1 MIGVDLQAFGFYI
14 DNNTK
19 LLFNECSAVLSTI
32 KFRHTVPFRYE
43 PHCFCYEWVNKR
55 ETMLSEHYQHFAN
68 QVAEFLPKARII
80 TDYTRRLAYGVDAS
94 FYRLVP
100 QLVLKID
107 NEAEMI
113 RLIKAAAQAKLPI
126 TFRAAGTSLS
136 GQAQS
141 DSILIMLT
149 TNWRDHQIIDLG
161 LKIKLGPAV
170 IGADAN
176 KYLLPYGRK
185 IGPDP
190 ASINTCKIAGI
201 AANNA
206 SGMCCGVAQNS
217 YHTLDSIRLILH
229 DGSVLDTADDVSIAR
244 FKQTHAHLLEQLK
257 ALATDTGNNE
267 KLSALIKHKYRLK
280 NTTGYAINSLIDYDD
295 PIDILAHLMIGS
307 EGSLGFISSI
317 TYNTVVE
324 HKYRASSIVFF
335 ADMQTTCSAVS
346 ALANANVSA
355 VELMDRRSLAS
366 ISDMPGLPSFIKTLG
381 NGVGALLIETRAAN
395 QSLLTEQVA
404 ELETLLSDFQ
414 QTNVIKFTDV
424 ASEYSQLWAMRKGTF
439 PAVGAVRE
447 TGTTVIIEDVAFP
460 VEQLAK
466 AVAELQ
472 ALFDKYHYDEA
483 IIFGHALDGN
493 LHFVFTQ
500 DFSTQAEIDRYQSFM
515 NDVCQLVAVD
525 YQGSLKAEHG
535 TGRNMAPFIE
545 LEWGKQGFALM
556 RQIKALFDPSTL
568 LNPGVII
575 NDDPLAHI
583 KHLKN
588 LPAANSL
595 IDKCIECGFC
605 EPVCP
610 SGGLTLTP
618 RQRIT
623 TYREI
628 SRLTST
634 NENPRLLSELEEN
647 FTYLGIDT
655 CAATGLCAERCPVG
669 INTGDLV
676 RELRHQNNVKYQG
689 LSKKL
694 ANNFAKAEKATRISL
709 AVAGFSQRLI
719 GNKAMIGLTSTVR
732 KLTANKIP
740 RWNEYLPSKANYQP
754 QTPRHNSTN
763 KQKVVYIPSCASRTM
778 GQALNAKEQRSL
790 TEVTYAILAKAGF
803 EVISPDF
810 TGECCGMP
818 FNSKGMFKEAEQKR
832 TSLLAKLSELSEN
845 GKHPILIDTS
855 PCKSMLLENSQATK
869 NLSIYEPVGF
879 VTEILTHYV
888 DFTPLSDTVMLHIT
902 CSSRR
907 MGLTDKMHHLAKLC
921 NKNVVIPE
929 HIHCCGFAGDKGFTT
944 PELNENALST
954 LKSQVPKG
962 CSTGYS
968 NSRTCE
974 IGLSH
979 HAGIDYQ
986 SILYLVDKA
995 TTAKLPKQKEAL
1007 SGMAKVAKAD

>member
-1 MIGVDLQAFGFYI
+1 
-14 DNNTK
+14 
-19 LLFNECSAVLSTI
+19 
-32 KFRHTVPFRYE
+32 
-43 PHCFCYEWVNKR
+43 
-55 ETMLSEHYQHFAN
+55 MLPEHYQLLAK
-68 QVAEFLPKARII
+68 QVAEFIPASRII

-100 QLVLKID
+100 QLVLILD
-107 NEAEMI
+107 NEAEVV
-113 RLIKAAAQAKLPI
+113 RVIKAAAHAKLPV

-149 TNWRDHQIIDLG
+149 NNWRDHEIVDLG
-161 LKIKLGPAV
+161 LKIKLGPGV

-190 ASINTCKIAGI
+190 ASINTCKVAGI

-217 YHTLDSIRLILH
+217 YQTLDNIRLVLH
-229 DGSVLDTADDVSIAR
+229 DGSVLDTADEASISA
-244 FKQTHAHLLEQLK
+244 FKKSHVQLLERLHI
-257 ALATDTGNNE
+257 LAIKTRSDE

-280 NTTGYAINSLIDYDD
+280 NTTGYAINSLIDFED

-307 EGSLGFISSI
+307 EGTLGFISSI
-317 TYNTVVE
+317 TYNTVIE

-335 ADMQTTCSAVS
+335 PDMRTTCSAVS
-346 ALANANVSA
+346 ALADANVSA

-366 ISDMPGLPSFIKTLG
+366 VSDMQGLPEFIKTLG
-381 NGVGALLIETRAAN
+381 KDVGALLIETRAAN
-395 QSLLTEQVA
+395 QQLLTEQIA
-404 ELETLLSDFQ
+404 DLENLLSDFQ

-424 ASEYSQLWAMRKGTF
+424 ASEYSQLWAIRKGTF

-460 VEQLAK
+460 VEQLAD
-466 AVAELQ
+466 AVAKLQ
-472 ALFDKYHYDEA
+472 GLFEKYHYDEA

-500 DFSTQAEIDRYQSFM
+500 DFSTQPEVDRYQSFM
-515 NDVCQLVAVD
+515 DDVCQLVAVD

-545 LEWGKQGFALM
+545 LEWGKAGFSLM
-556 RQIKALFDPSTL
+556 QQLKALFDPSFL

-583 KHLKN
+583 KNLKN
-588 LPAANSL
+588 LPAAHD
-595 IDKCIECGFC
+595 IVDKCIECGFC

-610 SGGLTLTP
+610 SKGLSLTP

-628 SRLTST
+628 SRLTTSGD
-634 NENPRLLSELEEN
+634 NPQLLKELEKDFN
-647 FTYLGIDT
+647 YLGIDT
-655 CAATGLCAERCPVG
+655 CAATGLCADRCPVG
-669 INTGDLV
+669 INTGDLIRDLRNV
-676 RELRHQNNVKYQG
+676 RNTKYQG
-689 LSKKL
+689 VSKKL
-694 ANNFAKAEKATRISL
+694 ANNFASIEKMTRVSL
-709 AVAGFSQRLI
+709 AIAGFSQRLL
-719 GNKAMIGLTSTVR
+719 GNTVMGGLTGTVR
-732 KLTANKIP
+732 KLSANNIP
-740 RWNEYLPSKANYQP
+740 LWSKYLPNKARYQP
-754 QTPRHNSTN
+754 KVISNYSSVKP
-763 KQKVVYIPSCASRTM
+763 KVVYIPSCASRSM
-778 GQALNAKEQRSL
+778 GQAVDATEQRSL
-790 TEVTYAILAKAGF
+790 TEVTYAVLAKAGF
-803 EVISPDF
+803 DIISPDF

-818 FNSKGMFKEAEQKR
+818 FNSKGMFDEARQKR
-832 TSLLAKLSELSEN
+832 SSLLAKLTELSEN
-845 GKHPILIDTS
+845 GQHPILIDTS
-855 PCKSMLLENSQATK
+855 PCKSMLLENTVATA

-879 VTEILTHYV
+879 VADVLAEHLA
-888 DFTPLSDTVMLHIT
+888 FKQLNDTIMLHVT

-907 MGLTDKMHHLAKLC
+907 MGLTDKMEQVAKLC
-921 NKNVVIPE
+921 SSHVVIPE
-929 HIHCCGFAGDKGFTT
+929 HIQCCGFAGDKGFTT
-944 PELNENALST
+944 PELNENALAT
-954 LKSQVPKG
+954 LKEQVPSG
-962 CSTGYS
+962 CSVGYS

-995 TTAKLPKQKEAL
+995 TTSKAL
-1007 SGMAKVAKAD
+1007 

>member
-1 MIGVDLQAFGFYI
+1 
-14 DNNTK
+14 
-19 LLFNECSAVLSTI
+19 
-32 KFRHTVPFRYE
+32 
-43 PHCFCYEWVNKR
+43 
-55 ETMLSEHYQHFAN
+55 MLSEHYQFFAKE
-68 QVAEFLPKARII
+68 VAEFIPDKRII

-94 FYRLVP
+94 FYRLIP
-100 QLVLKID
+100 QLVLILD
-107 NEAEMI
+107 NEAEVV
-113 RLIKAAAQAKLPI
+113 RVIKAAAQKKLSV

-149 TNWRDHQIIDLG
+149 NNWRDHEILDLG
-161 LKIKLGPAV
+161 LKIKLGPGV

-176 KYLLPYGRK
+176 RYLLPYGRK

-190 ASINTCKIAGI
+190 ASINTCKVAGI

-206 SGMCCGVAQNS
+206 SGMCCGVGQNS
-217 YHTLDSIRLILH
+217 YHTLDNIRLVLH
-229 DGSVLDTADDVSIAR
+229 DGSVLDTADAASISA
-244 FKQTHAHLLEQLK
+244 FEKSHVQLLERLK
-257 ALATDTGNNE
+257 ILAIQTRSDE
-267 KLSALIKHKYRLK
+267 KLSELIKHKYRLK
-280 NTTGYAINSLIDYDD
+280 NTTGYAINAIIDFED

-307 EGSLGFISSI
+307 EGTLGFISSI

-335 ADMQTTCSAVS
+335 PDMQTTCSAVS
-346 ALANANVSA
+346 ALAEANVSA

-366 ISDMPGLPSFIKTLG
+366 VSDMQGLPEFIKTLDK
-381 NGVGALLIETRAAN
+381 NVGALLIETCAAN
-395 QSLLTEQVA
+395 KNLLIEQVA
-404 ELETLLSDFQ
+404 AVETLLNTFE

-424 ASEYSQLWAMRKGTF
+424 ASEYSQLWAIRKGTF

-460 VEQLAK
+460 VEQLAD
-466 AVAELQ
+466 AVAKLQ
-472 ALFDKYHYDEA
+472 ALFEKYHYDEA

-500 DFSTQAEIDRYQSFM
+500 DFSTQTEVDRYQSFM
-515 NDVCQLVAVD
+515 DDVCQLVAVD

-556 RQIKALFDPSTL
+556 KQIKALFDPSNL

-583 KHLKN
+583 KNLKN
-588 LPAANSL
+588 LPPAHD
-595 IDKCIECGFC
+595 IVDKCIECGFC

-610 SGGLTLTP
+610 SKGLSLTP

-628 SRLTST
+628 SRLTASGDD
-634 NENPRLLSELEEN
+634 PQLLSELEKDFN
-647 FTYLGIDT
+647 YLGIDT
-655 CAATGLCAERCPVG
+655 CAATGLCADRCPVG

-676 RELRHQNNVKYQG
+676 RELRHVNNAKYHG
-689 LSKKL
+689 LSNKL
-694 ANNFAKAEKATRISL
+694 ANNFASIEKMTRVSL

-719 GNKAMIGLTSTVR
+719 GNKSMGGLTGTVR
-732 KLTANKIP
+732 KLSGNNIP
-740 RWNEYLPSKANYQP
+740 LWSKYLPSKASYQP
-754 QTPRHNSTN
+754 KAVSSDKNN
-763 KQKVVYIPSCASRTM
+763 KPKVVYIPSCASRSM
-778 GQALNAKEQRSL
+778 GQALDAAEQRSL
-790 TEVTYAILAKAGF
+790 TEVTYAVLEKAGF
-803 EVISPDF
+803 DIISPDF

-818 FNSKGMFKEAEQKR
+818 FNSKGMFDEAKQKR
-832 TSLLAKLSELSEN
+832 KSLLTMLTKLSEN
-845 GKHPILIDTS
+845 GQHPILIDTS
-855 PCKSMLLENSQATK
+855 PCKSMLLEDIEATEG
-869 NLSIYEPVGF
+869 LSLYEPVGF
-879 VTEILTHYV
+879 VTKVLAEHLT
-888 DFTPLSDTVMLHIT
+888 FTPLNDTIMLHVT

-907 MGLTDKMHHLAKLC
+907 MGLTDKMQQLAKLC
-921 NKNVVIPE
+921 SNNVIIPE
-929 HIHCCGFAGDKGFTT
+929 HIQCCGFAGDKGFTT
-944 PELNENALST
+944 PELNENALAT
-954 LKSQVPKG
+954 LKEQVPKD
-962 CSTGYS
+962 CLVGYS

-995 TTAKLPKQKEAL
+995 TAAKE
-1007 SGMAKVAKAD
+1007 

>member
-1 MIGVDLQAFGFYI
+1 
-14 DNNTK
+14 
-19 LLFNECSAVLSTI
+19 
-32 KFRHTVPFRYE
+32 
-43 PHCFCYEWVNKR
+43 
-55 ETMLSEHYQHFAN
+55 MLPEHYQLLAK
-68 QVAEFLPKARII
+68 QVAEFIPASRII

-100 QLVLKID
+100 QLVLILD
-107 NEAEMI
+107 DETEVV
-113 RLIKAAAQAKLPI
+113 RVIKAAAQAKLPV

-149 TNWRDHQIIDLG
+149 NSWRDHEILDLG
-161 LKIKLGPAV
+161 LKIKLGPGV

-190 ASINTCKIAGI
+190 ASINTCKVAGI

-217 YHTLDSIRLILH
+217 YQTLDTIRLVLH
-229 DGSVLDTADDVSIAR
+229 DGSTLDTADEASVSA
-244 FKQTHAHLLEQLK
+244 FKKSHVQLLERLHI
-257 ALATDTGNNE
+257 LAIKTRSDE
-267 KLSALIKHKYRLK
+267 KLSGLIKHKYRLK
-280 NTTGYAINSLIDYDD
+280 NTTGYAINSLIDFED

-307 EGSLGFISSI
+307 EGTLGFISSI
-317 TYNTVVE
+317 TYNTVIE

-335 ADMQTTCSAVS
+335 PDMRTTCSAVS
-346 ALANANVSA
+346 ALADANVSA

-366 ISDMPGLPSFIKTLG
+366 VSDMQGLPEFIKTLG
-381 NGVGALLIETRAAN
+381 KDVGALLIETRAAN
-395 QSLLTEQVA
+395 QQLLTEQIA
-404 ELETLLSDFQ
+404 DLENLLSDFQ

-424 ASEYSQLWAMRKGTF
+424 ASEYSQLWAIRKGTF

-460 VEQLAK
+460 VEQLAD
-466 AVAELQ
+466 AVAKLQ
-472 ALFDKYHYDEA
+472 GLFEKYHYDEA

-500 DFSTQAEIDRYQSFM
+500 DFSTQPEVDRYQSFM
-515 NDVCQLVAVD
+515 DDVCQLVAVD

-545 LEWGKQGFALM
+545 LEWGKAGFSLM
-556 RQIKALFDPSTL
+556 QQLKALFDPSFL

-583 KHLKN
+583 KNLKN
-588 LPAANSL
+588 LPAAHD
-595 IDKCIECGFC
+595 IVDKCIECGFC

-610 SGGLTLTP
+610 SKGLSLTP

-628 SRLTST
+628 SRLTTSGD
-634 NENPRLLSELEEN
+634 NPQLLKELEKDFN
-647 FTYLGIDT
+647 YLGIDT
-655 CAATGLCAERCPVG
+655 CAATGLCADRCPVG
-669 INTGDLV
+669 INTGDLIRDLRNV
-676 RELRHQNNVKYQG
+676 RHTKYQG
-689 LSKKL
+689 VSKKL
-694 ANNFAKAEKATRISL
+694 ANNFASIEKMTRVSL
-709 AVAGFSQRLI
+709 AIAGFSQRLL
-719 GNKAMIGLTSTVR
+719 GNTVMGGLTGTVR
-732 KLTANKIP
+732 KLSANNIP
-740 RWNEYLPSKANYQP
+740 LWSKYLPNKARYQP
-754 QTPRHNSTN
+754 KVIPNFSSV
-763 KQKVVYIPSCASRTM
+763 KPKVVYIPSCASRSM
-778 GQALNAKEQRSL
+778 GQAVDATEQRSL
-790 TEVTYAILAKAGF
+790 TEVTYAVLAKAGF
-803 EVISPDF
+803 DIISPDF

-818 FNSKGMFKEAEQKR
+818 FNSKGMFDEAEQKR
-832 TSLLAKLSELSEN
+832 SSLLTKLTELSEN
-845 GKHPILIDTS
+845 GQHPILIDTS
-855 PCKSMLLENSQATK
+855 PCKSMLLEDTVATA

-879 VTEILTHYV
+879 VADVLAEHLA
-888 DFTPLSDTVMLHIT
+888 FEQLNDTIMLHVT

-907 MGLTDKMHHLAKLC
+907 MGLTDKMEQLAKLC
-921 NKNVVIPE
+921 SNNVVIPE
-929 HIHCCGFAGDKGFTT
+929 HIQCCGFAGDKGFTT
-944 PELNENALST
+944 PELNENALAT
-954 LKSQVPKG
+954 LKEQVPSG
-962 CSTGYS
+962 CSVGYS

-995 TTAKLPKQKEAL
+995 TT
-1007 SGMAKVAKAD
+1007 GHNV